1 MFVRCIYLK
10 NENLCRHLTT
20 ANIMPLLFSYLLLI
34 LVAGAIPAQAAS
46 FCNPVVVPVRS
57 DTTLLRTLTRL
68 AAEYDFNLSL
78 PASLDRPVQFKKSMN
93 LNKLV
98 KKLTSNLNTVLK
110 HRKIDSCATAV
121 LTHII
126 VLPVGKETD
135 YVSFAQPVSN
145 QTEDY
150 VYIENMELYV
160 TNVLNGKQNADLGR
174 MTPEQQAE
182 FNFVRETLQA
192 QLADESAQAEE
203 TNQSEVENGG
213 NKESNPE
220 GN

>member
-1 MFVRCIYLK
+1 MSARYIYLK
-10 NENLCRHLTT
+10 NVNLFRLLVTGK
-20 ANIMPLLFSYLLLI
+20 IMPLLFSLPLLI
-34 LVAGAIPAQAAS
+34 LAASIIPAQAAS
-46 FCNPVVVPVRS
+46 SCNPVVAPAGS
-57 DTTLLRTLTRL
+57 DTTLARTLTRL
-68 AAEYDFNLSL
+68 AEEYDFKLTL

-110 HRKIDSCATAV
+110 HKKVESCAKPV

-135 YVSFAQPVSN
+135 YVSIAQPASN

-160 TNVLNGKQNADLGR
+160 TNVLSGKQNADLGR
-174 MTPEQQAE
+174 MTPEQREE
-182 FNFVRETLQA
+182 FNFVRKTLQA
-192 QLADESAQAEE
+192 QRGNGSAQAEE
-203 TNQSEVENGG
+203 TNQSGAEKARNKRSNSEN
-213 NKESNPE
+213 N
-220 GN
+220 